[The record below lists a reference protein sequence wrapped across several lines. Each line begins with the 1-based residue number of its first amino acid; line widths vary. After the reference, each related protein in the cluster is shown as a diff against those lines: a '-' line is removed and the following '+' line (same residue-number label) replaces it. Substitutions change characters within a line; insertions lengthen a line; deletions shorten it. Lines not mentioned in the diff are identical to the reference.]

1 MSDIDISVGTEYDE
15 GLKRVETDV
24 QTVDE
29 LFAEAA
35 GAAGQ
40 FSSALLSA
48 YSQDDSNLVAKII
61 AQEQFNTQ
69 LSAAQ
74 GVVAAMT
81 EEEKI
86 AYMAG
91 LELADATEQAGEKAK
106 GAKGGFQLFGLSLT
120 DLKSGIGLAKDV
132 LDKFKE
138 AWEFAKAG
146 AENERIADSFA
157 ETAASVN
164 VSAEQMSAA
173 LDRAA
178 KGTVDDEIFMQ
189 TATRN
194 MALGVAT
201 TIQDNVAIMEMARAS
216 TRKFG
221 GDTESAFEGISTAI
235 GNLQTRQLKQYG
247 IIIDAK
253 QVNEDYAKTLGK
265 TADQLTEAE
274 QREAL
279 RNEVL
284 RQSKDLV
291 GTVGDAA
298 LNSAEK
304 FKKFETQAGN
314 VIDSLK
320 ELAVDVITPVLD
332 RGEAMQ
338 VMMDES
344 ASTSDRLT
352 AAYQLQGDYLAGPM
366 RDVADQMIVRL
377 QQQVEQEW
385 ELFRAQNMR
394 KVSLDDLT
402 GSVIAGIGAA
412 AQAAG
417 AHQAAIDQQKGLG
430 ALYRATVGESAAY
443 NAMLKETADTLR
455 DQRVAYSDAF
465 LMAIDYTQAEQ
476 QEAEI
481 KQKLADLDA
490 EIAKNGPARTAVIAN
505 ERLTVEQRALA
516 EAQLAAALE
525 DTQNLKRRDKETDA
539 EYQVRLESA
548 KNKVAELTAKLGEHA
563 GVVGGATQEQ
573 LKQRDAL
580 QAQLAEFQR
589 TQEIERA
596 TQAFQSLTK
605 AYQDGNITY
614 DEFTV
619 RSKTLNSVTGLYTDA
634 ALAAAQS
641 QEALIKS
648 LTTTGSNE
656 WATQMAVN
664 KEAIDG
670 VADSMDTA
678 ADKAGTSAE
687 KTGAAAREVVTRS
700 TNAKQTALDE
710 MGVAVNETAQT
721 SSKAISDSMLAMSN
735 AATAAKG
742 VAKSAT
748 GEINAAWETV
758 PENVYTDYWIRQ
770 HGETPSGGTDLPTRA
785 AGGDVMA
792 GWPYWV
798 GEEGPEPYVPAQ
810 NGRILSRTDAMSALS
825 RAGGDTGQIAGALNA
840 MAAAIQGLQR
850 GGDLYLTTG
859 PVLDERTVDELA
871 ERVLRAW
878 QSRQ

>member
-1 MSDIDISVGTEYDE
+1 MADIDISVGTEYDE

-69 LSAAQ
+69 LAAAQ
-74 GVVAAMT
+74 DVVSAMT
-81 EEEKI
+81 EEEKA
-86 AYMAG
+86 AYLAG
-91 LELADATEQAGEKAK
+91 LQLADAADQAGNKADK
-106 GAKGGFQLFGLSLT
+106 AGGQFKLFGLSLT
-120 DLKSGIGLAKDV
+120 DLKSGFDLAKGA
-132 LDKFKE
+132 LDKLE
-138 AWEFAKAG
+138 AVWEFGKEG

-157 ETAASVN
+157 ETADSVN
-164 VSAEQMSAA
+164 VSAAEMSSA

-178 KGTVDDEIFMQ
+178 KGTVDDEIYMQ

-247 IIIDAK
+247 ILIDQK

-304 FKKFETQAGN
+304 FKQFETKVGN
-314 VIDSLK
+314 AVDGLK
-320 ELAVDVITPVLD
+320 EFGATVIGSVLTDGQQLPIVLNETASAADRWAAAQDILANGTLKTKL
-332 RGEAMQ
+332 Q
-338 VMMDES
+338 VYELIP
-344 ASTSDRLT
+344 A
-352 AAYQLQGDYLAGPM
+352 
-366 RDVADQMIVRL
+366 I
-377 QQQVEQEW
+377 QQQAEREW

-770 HGETPSGGTDLPTRA
+770 HGETPSGGTDLPPRA

-825 RAGGDTGQIAGALNA
+825 RAGGDTSQIAGALTA

>member
-15 GLKRVETDV
+15 GLKRLAEDV
-24 QTVDE
+24 ATVDE
-29 LFAEAA
+29 
-35 GAAGQ
+35 
-40 FSSALLSA
+40 SADHGS
-48 YSQDDSNLVAKII
+48 
-61 AQEQFNTQ
+61 E
-69 LSAAQ
+69 
-74 GVVAAMT
+74 GVNVF
-81 EEEKI
+81 K
-86 AYMAG
+86 
-91 LELADATEQAGEKAK
+91 
-106 GAKGGFQLFGLSLT
+106 LSLT
-120 DLKSGIGLAKDV
+120 ELKSGIDLAGQGLEK
-132 LDKFKE
+132 LKE
-138 AWEFAKAG
+138 LWDFAKAG
-146 AENERIADSFA
+146 AENERIAASFQ
-157 ETAASVN
+157 ETAADVG
-164 VSAEQMSAA
+164 VSADAMSAA

-178 KGTVDDEIFMQ
+178 NGTVDDEVYMQ

-253 QVNEDYAKTLGK
+253 QVNEEYAKTLGK
-265 TADQLTEAE
+265 TAEQLTEAE
-274 QREAL
+274 QREDL

-298 LNSAEK
+298 LTSAEK
-304 FKKFETQAGN
+304 FKKMETAVGN
-314 VIDSLK
+314 
-320 ELAVDVITPVLD
+320 AVDRIKEGMTDAVTPMIDRQIQLD
-332 RGEAMQ
+332 II
-338 VMMDES
+338 
-344 ASTSDRLT
+344 SDKNATT
-352 AAYQLQGDYLAGPM
+352 AEKL
-366 RDVADQMIVRL
+366 
-377 QQQVEQEW
+377 
-385 ELFRAQNMR
+385 
-394 KVSLDDLT
+394 
-402 GSVIAGIGAA
+402 AA
-412 AQAAG
+412 AQWLNNDAIEGAG
-417 AHQAAIDQQKGLG
+417 NRY
-430 ALYRATVGESAAY
+430 ALYIKNLEERLRLEKLLGQTTEEQVVRAGMAHVRSLNEQADAMRGIPPLTREQINGLTSLAEANRAGSDATKEY
-443 NAMLKETADTLR
+443 NSWLR
-455 DQRVAYSDAF
+455 DQRSAYVDTF
-465 LMAIDYTQAEQ
+465 LTAIDYTQAEQ
-476 QEAEI
+476 REAEI
-481 KQKLADLDA
+481 KQKLSDLDA

-505 ERLTVEQRALA
+505 ERMTVEQRALA

-525 DTQNLKRRDKETDA
+525 DTSTIKKRDKETDA
-539 EYQVRLESA
+539 EYQVRLEQT

-580 QAQLAEFQR
+580 RAQLEEFQR

-596 TQAFQSLTK
+596 TQAFQALAK

-619 RSKTLNSVTGLYTDA
+619 RSKTLNTVTGLYSDA
-634 ALAAAQS
+634 ALVAAQS

-656 WATQMAVN
+656 WAAQMAAN
-664 KEAIDG
+664 KDAIDG
-670 VADSMDTA
+670 VADSMETA

-700 TNAKQTALDE
+700 TNAKQAALDE
-710 MGVAVNETAQT
+710 MGNAVGDTTDKAN
-721 SSKAISDSMLAMSN
+721 KAISSAMLSLSN

-742 VAKSAT
+742 VAKTAT
-748 GEINAAWETV
+748 NEIVQDWESV
-758 PENVYTDYWIRQ
+758 PPVVYTDYYIRT
-770 HGETPSGGTDLPTRA
+770 HGSVPTPDGESSLPTRA
-785 AGGDVMA
+785 GGGDVMA

-825 RAGGDTGQIAGALNA
+825 RSGGGDMGQIAGALNA
-840 MAAAIQGLQR
+840 MASAIQGLQR

-859 PVLDERTVDELA
+859 PVLDDRTVDELA